1 MTAAANRARASKMWK
16 GVFSMTYLPTF
27 LSQREARCAGSWALR
42 LLLLL
47 VCLPGSQ
54 PMGNVGRLSREGWPV
69 PFTGYG
75 DLQTG
80 RTGRGP
86 AVVVADPRMF

>member
-1 MTAAANRARASKMWK
+1 
-16 GVFSMTYLPTF
+16 
-27 LSQREARCAGSWALR
+27 
-42 LLLLL
+42 
-47 VCLPGSQ
+47 
-54 PMGNVGRLSREGWPV
+54 MGNVGRLSREGWPV

-80 RTGRGP
+80 RTGRGS